1 MENKSKIPSYIIAI
15 NAKMKWEGKDIE
27 TAIKETITLKNG
39 EDALK
44 SVYAINSVNAAISSI
59 SNLVKLDSKE
69 QEELKKAIYDGPES
83 TEILKKVSNK
93 IDNIFHNNIEEFIL
107 KISEEVHNDWVKN
120 NSDEQTFN
128 KKINKSQA
136 RQYLPLEL
144 IGYNEVESDL
154 LFIEP
159 ILYSLGIKIN
169 KEKLKETYYLK
180 LENYL
185 KENKITNEEE
195 LESHILLGS
204 EMYPSLHENNLD
216 KNVKNN
222 SKIIT
227 EQLINNWQEKDKES
241 LAIFNEQIIRRSL

>member
-1 MENKSKIPSYIIAI
+1 MINPSKIPSYIIAI
-15 NAKMKWEGKDIE
+15 NAKMKWEGKDLE
-27 TAIKETITLKNG
+27 TALNEIVSLKDG
-39 EDALK
+39 EEVLK
-44 SVYAINSVNAAISSI
+44 SVYATNSVNAAISSI
-59 SNLVKLDSKE
+59 SDLVKLDLKE
-69 QEELKKAIYDGPES
+69 KEELKRAVYDGPENA
-83 TEILKKVSNK
+83 TILKETKAK
-93 IDNIFHNNIEEFIL
+93 INNLFQYNIEEFIL
-107 KISEEVHNDWVKN
+107 KISEDVHNDWVKN
-120 NSDEQTFN
+120 NSDELTFN
-128 KKINKSQA
+128 KKNNKSQA

-159 ILYSLGIKIN
+159 ILFSLGIKIN
-169 KEKLKETYYLK
+169 KEKLKEAYYSK
-180 LENYL
+180 LESYL

-227 EQLINNWQEKDKES
+227 EQIISNWNTKDKES
-241 LAIFNEQIIRRSL
+241 LELFNNQNNRKSL